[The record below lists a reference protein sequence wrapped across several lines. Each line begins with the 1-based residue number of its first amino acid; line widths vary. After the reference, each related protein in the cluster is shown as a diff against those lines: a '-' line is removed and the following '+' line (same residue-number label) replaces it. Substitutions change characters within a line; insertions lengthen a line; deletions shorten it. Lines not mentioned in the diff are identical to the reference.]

1 MNCMYRF
8 RRTIQGFILKEEAM
22 SESSIVTIRASSLGT
37 LFDCPARFEAT
48 QIHGKRVP
56 SNGKAMLGKAVHA
69 STAVFDQS
77 TIDGTG
83 ITIDESAG
91 AAVDALRRPNEDV
104 SWDEDNAADAEKV
117 ALSLHGKYC
126 NEIAPQQNYKAVEI
140 ECDRLEITD
149 LGLALTGTTDRIRAT
164 ESGFGIS
171 DLKTGKAAV
180 GSDGVVKTSG
190 HSYQLG
196 VYELLAEQASG
207 IPITGPAQIIG
218 MNTAKTSVA
227 QRIGSGEV
235 SGAREVLL
243 GDGDVPGILEMASRL
258 IHSGAFY
265 GNPKSM
271 MCHPRYCPIHSTCK
285 FRK

>member
-1 MNCMYRF
+1 
-8 RRTIQGFILKEEAM
+8 M
-22 SESSIVTIRASSLGT
+22 SLPIVTIRASSLGT

-48 QIHGKRVP
+48 QILGLRVP

-83 ITIDESAG
+83 ITIDEAAA
-91 AAVDALRRPNEDV
+91 AAVDTIYRPNEDV
-104 SWDEDNAADAEKV
+104 AWDEDNAADTEKV
-117 ALSLHGKYC
+117 ALSLHSKYC
-126 NEIAPQQNYKAVEI
+126 NEIAPKQNYKAVEV

-149 LGLALTGTTDRIRAT
+149 LGIALTGTTDRIRDT

-180 GSDGVVKTSG
+180 GTDGTVKVSG
-190 HSYQLG
+190 HAYQLG
-196 VYELLAEQASG
+196 VYELLAEHASG
-207 IPITGPAQIIG
+207 IAITGPAQIIG
-218 MNTAKTSVA
+218 MNTAKTAAA
-227 QRIGSGEV
+227 QRMGAGEV
-235 SGAREVLL
+235 SGVRDVLL
-243 GDGDVPGILEMASRL
+243 GDGETPGVLEMASRL
-258 IHSGAFY
+258 IHSGAMY

-271 MCHPRYCPIHSTCK
+271 MCNPKYCPIYSTCK